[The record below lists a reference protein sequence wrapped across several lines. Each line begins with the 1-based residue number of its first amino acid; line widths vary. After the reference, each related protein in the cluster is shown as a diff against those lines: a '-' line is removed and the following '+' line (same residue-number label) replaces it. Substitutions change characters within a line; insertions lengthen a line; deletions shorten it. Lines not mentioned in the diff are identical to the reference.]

1 MKNSTAAL
9 GLACALATMIT
20 LPSTYPATLNSREW
34 EVEVPAQEESTD
46 KKKAKKKKLKALQAE
61 AVKSRKGG
69 KK

>member
-1 MKNSTAAL
+1 MKNSTAAF

-20 LPSTYPATLNSREW
+20 LPSTYPATLNSRW
-34 EVEVPAQEESTD
+34 DVEIPAQEESTD

>member
-9 GLACALATMIT
+9 GLACALATMLT
-20 LPSTYPATLNSREW
+20 LPSPYPATLNSRW
-34 EVEVPAQEESTD
+34 GVEVPAQEESTD